1 MIGARTLLLLALCS
15 ILVTALGIELD
26 AALWDVSAVNSPPAT
41 APASSHAMTPPMAP
55 GRPDGWAAVALA
67 RPLFAR
73 DRRPSPPN
81 PGAPASASSV
91 LPRLSGVMIDGA
103 SRRAIFAGT
112 DGEKPVT
119 ATEGADVAGFKVQN
133 IEAGQVTV
141 LGQGGPRVVR
151 PSFDPRATVNPAT
164 LGPAN
169 LGTVPGVPS
178 LRGPTAMPH
187 SLPPNSL
194 SNASPSLTS
203 SAPAR

>member
-1 MIGARTLLLLALCS
+1 
-15 ILVTALGIELD
+15 
-26 AALWDVSAVNSPPAT
+26 
-41 APASSHAMTPPMAP
+41 
-55 GRPDGWAAVALA
+55 
-67 RPLFAR
+67 
-73 DRRPSPPN
+73 
-81 PGAPASASSV
+81 
-91 LPRLSGVMIDGA
+91 MIDGA

-169 LGTVPGVPS
+169 FGTVPGVPS

-194 SNASPSLTS
+194 PNASPSLTS